1 MALSI
6 SSFETEDMVQRLSMV
21 ANMYLLLPAAV
32 HTVRELMITQAVSFI
47 TTVPGFLWSA
57 SIHVEMP
64 QRLAP
69 AWVAIGIDLKVGVL
83 AIAVTRGGKYVFKTR
98 RK

>member
-1 MALSI
+1 MHPNTYEPGTIRTPFLSQASAI
-6 SSFETEDMVQRLSMV
+6 VIFPIVV
-21 ANMYLLLPAAV
+21 PAS
-32 HTVRELMITQAVSFI
+32 QAVSFI

-57 SIHVEMP
+57 SILVEMP